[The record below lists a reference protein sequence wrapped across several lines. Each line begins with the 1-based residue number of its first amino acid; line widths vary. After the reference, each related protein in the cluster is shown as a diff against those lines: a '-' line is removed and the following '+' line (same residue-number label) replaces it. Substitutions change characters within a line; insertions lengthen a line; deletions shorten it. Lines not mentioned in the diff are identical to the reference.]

1 MRKRDS
7 VCAPQFLRKPDR
19 LPRQARDKNTR
30 KLLTKTSKTSA
41 CACFR
46 SHYYGSEIAANPVDA
61 RSGRVKMRRLG
72 KEIKGLREA
81 AALPCRPEAAAFL
94 LCDTT
99 RMDVFKF
106 MLSGPTETPY
116 SFGAECG
123 PLSQRF
129 KSIFLAFVPSLSW

>member
-1 MRKRDS
+1 M
-7 VCAPQFLRKPDR
+7 CAAVFKE
-19 LPRQARDKNTR
+19 TR
-30 KLLTKTSKTSA
+30 SFAKTGSGQKHEKTSKTSA

-123 PLSQRF
+123 PLSQLV